1 MGFYIE
7 TNDVVNKAMFLVDHD
22 GGEVIPE
29 PQSFAEIPPGKAL
42 IVVVHNPR
50 FEAAGFAFN
59 EREFLAF
66 TFPGD
71 FRPKDFVLLDRSVAE
86 KLTGYK

>member
-1 MGFYIE
+1 MGLFIE
-7 TNDVVNKAMFLVDHD
+7 TDDRTRKALFLVAHH
-22 GGEVIPE
+22 GGEIIPE
-29 PQSFAEIPPGKAL
+29 PRSFGEIPPGKAL
-42 IVVVHNPR
+42 IVVVHNSG

-86 KLTGYK
+86 TLTGYK